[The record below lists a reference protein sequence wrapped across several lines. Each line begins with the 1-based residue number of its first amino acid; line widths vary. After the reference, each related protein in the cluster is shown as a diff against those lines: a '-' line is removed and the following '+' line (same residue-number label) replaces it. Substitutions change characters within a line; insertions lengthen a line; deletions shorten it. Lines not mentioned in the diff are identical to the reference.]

1 MVFAFE
7 KFLIDNLKIYGL
19 TDPINFLENVILDIL
34 KNVMPTVLFSVT
46 TNPDLYFYICLSL
59 YRRLLPLIKGDYSN
73 LKHFKK
79 CNGTVGSSIQK
90 L

>member
-46 TNPDLYFYICLSL
+46 TNPDLYFYVC
-59 YRRLLPLIKGDYSN
+59 
-73 LKHFKK
+73 
-79 CNGTVGSSIQK
+79 
-90 L
+90 

>member
-7 KFLIDNLKIYGL
+7 KFLIDNLKTYGF

-46 TNPDLYFYICLSL
+46 TNADLYFYIC
-59 YRRLLPLIKGDYSN
+59 
-73 LKHFKK
+73 
-79 CNGTVGSSIQK
+79 
-90 L
+90 